1 MKESAKLIK
10 QEVDKLIWA
19 AQGSLKE
26 VKRFAIGEVWKI
38 LQLLTAAVIRIIENI
53 GKDLSSPEKKK
64 LAMEL
69 ITDFYDRVF
78 VSIEIPIIPS
88 FVESFFHTYVKKIIM
103 ILIDSSIDAMVTTFR
118 ELGIFVKSKE
128 KQLFGF
134 DVQAISFDSVILD
147 NFIKNLQKVREKWIF
162 QLKILAQVCA
172 Q

>member
-1 MKESAKLIK
+1 MEESKNLIR

-26 VKRFAIGEVWKI
+26 IKKFAIGEVWRV

-69 ITDFYDRVF
+69 INNFYDKVF
-78 VSIEIPIIPS
+78 VSIEIPVIPS

-103 ILIDSSIDAMVTTFR
+103 IFVDSSIDAMVTTFR

-134 DVQAISFDSVILD
+134 NAQAVSFDSFILD
-147 NFIKNLQKVREKWIF
+147 NFIQNLQTVRK
-162 QLKILAQVCA
+162 K
-172 Q
+172 